1 MRPKSEI
8 YTPRA
13 SLKKND
19 RPLKSSR
26 KRSQSIISNLVPCE
40 RRMWW
45 WRLLTPL
52 VRSIMRRGKARPG
65 TNTRQFNKPISDW
78 SSFRQVERRAWKFC
92 NIARHFWCL
101 SSGRRASWR
110 TVACS
115 KRSVSGERCEVKKAP
130 LILLCTAPHYLN
142 AWNRLMPISPLWS
155 QIPNHLAIYFI
166 NWRV

>member
-1 MRPKSEI
+1 MMAFCPEHPKWDPNPKFFI
-8 YTPRA
+8 LRA

-26 KRSQSIISNLVPCE
+26 KRSQSMIPNLVPRE

-52 VRSIMRRGKARPG
+52 VRSIMRRRRARPG
-65 TNTRQFNKPISDW
+65 TTTRQFNKPISDW
-78 SSFRQVERRAWKFC
+78 SSFRQVERQA
-92 NIARHFWCL
+92 IARHFWSL

-130 LILLCTAPHYLN
+130 FYFAPLPTI
-142 AWNRLMPISPLWS
+142 WTPETG
-155 QIPNHLAIYFI
+155 
-166 NWRV
+166 